1 MHKAYDAVEC
11 LNNLNELEGK
21 IDGKIAAGR
30 GAMLIVKI
38 RRIIPGIKIYIVV
51 DDETDKNRLL
61 DYGADVEL
69 KLLCIK

>member
-1 MHKAYDAVEC
+1 VHKAYDAEEC

-21 IDGKIAAGR
+21 IDDKIAAGR